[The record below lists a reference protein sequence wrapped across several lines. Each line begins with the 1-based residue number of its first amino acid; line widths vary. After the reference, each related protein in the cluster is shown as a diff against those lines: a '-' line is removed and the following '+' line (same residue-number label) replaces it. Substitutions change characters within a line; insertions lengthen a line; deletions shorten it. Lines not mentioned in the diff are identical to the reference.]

1 MNFDL
6 YYAAVEAD
14 NKLQEALVAKF
25 GKSAGDKRYLASTY
39 REDANLDALGKA
51 KHTAD
56 DEWLRYVQNER
67 SRLPVRKGE

>member
-1 MNFDL
+1 MEFTL

-14 NKLQEALVAKF
+14 NKLSDALKAKF
-25 GKSAGDKRYLASTY
+25 GALAGDKRYLASTY
-39 REDANLDALGKA
+39 REDKNLDALGKA
-51 KHTAD
+51 KHAAD